1 MRNINALV
9 KRFENL
15 TQYEECATYAQQ
27 GARSFY
33 LLPDG
38 RFLNCQGTYTER
50 WDDHNLIF
58 GATRIQD
65 RYRNPKAWEQ
75 LHKNYRV
82 VRLVPE
88 CGTALIKGRQRLTEE
103 QREAIESI
111 GFEIERY

>member
-15 TQYEECATYAQQ
+15 TECEEAATYEYQ

-58 GATRIQD
+58 GATKIKD
-65 RYRNPKAWEQ
+65 RYRNSKAWEQ
-75 LHKNYRV
+75 LHRNYRV

-88 CGTALIKGRQRLTEE
+88 CGTALVKGKQRLTEE
-103 QREAIESI
+103 QKEAIEII

>member
-15 TQYEECATYAQQ
+15 TENEGFASYDYQ

-58 GATRIQD
+58 GATKIKD

-75 LHKNYRV
+75 LHRNYRV

-88 CGTALIKGRQRLTEE
+88 CETALIKGKQRLTEE

-111 GFEIERY
+111 GFEIEKY

>member
-15 TQYEECATYAQQ
+15 TECKECATYDFQ

-50 WDDHNLIF
+50 WDDHNPIF

-65 RYRNPKAWEQ
+65 KYRNTKAWEKI
-75 LHKNYRV
+75 HRNYRV

-88 CGTALIKGRQRLTEE
+88 CEIVMIKGRQRLTEE

>member
-1 MRNINALV
+1 MRNIDALV

-15 TQYEECATYAQQ
+15 TENEGFASYDYQ

-38 RFLNCQGTYTER
+38 RFLNWQGTYTER

-65 RYRNPKAWEQ
+65 RYRNSKAFEQ

-88 CGTALIKGRQRLTEE
+88 CEIAMVKGKQRLTEE
-103 QREAIESI
+103 QREALESI

>member
-1 MRNINALV
+1 MPNINALV

-15 TQYEECATYAQQ
+15 TENEGFASYEYQ

-38 RFLNCQGTYTER
+38 RFLNCSGTYTER

-58 GATRIQD
+58 GATKIQD

-88 CGTALIKGRQRLTEE
+88 CGTAMIKGRQRLTEE

>member
-1 MRNINALV
+1 MKNINALV

-15 TQYEECATYAQQ
+15 TEYEECATYEYQ

-38 RFLNCQGTYTER
+38 RFLNCAGTYEVR
-50 WDDHNLIF
+50 GDDHNLIF
-58 GATRIQD
+58 GATKIKD
-65 RYRNPKAWEQ
+65 RYRNTKAWEQ
-75 LHKNYRV
+75 LHRNYRV

-88 CGTALIKGRQRLTEE
+88 WQTALIKGRQRLTEE

>member
-1 MRNINALV
+1 MRNIDALV

-15 TQYEECATYAQQ
+15 TEGEGTASYEYQ
-27 GARSFY
+27 GARSIY

-58 GATRIQD
+58 GATKIKD
-65 RYRNPKAWEQ
+65 RYRNSKAWEQ
-75 LHKNYRV
+75 LHRNYRV

-88 CGTALIKGRQRLTEE
+88 CGTALVKGRQRLTEE

>member
-1 MRNINALV
+1 MRNIDALV

-15 TQYEECATYAQQ
+15 TECEECASYEYQE
-27 GARSFY
+27 ARSFY

-75 LHKNYRV
+75 LHRNYRV

-88 CGTALIKGRQRLTEE
+88 CEIAMIKGRQRLTEE
-103 QREAIESI
+103 QREALESI
-111 GFEIERY
+111 GFKIERY

>member
-15 TQYEECATYAQQ
+15 TENEGFASYDYQ

-88 CGTALIKGRQRLTEE
+88 CKIAMIKGRQRLTEE
-103 QREAIESI
+103 QKKALENI

>member
-15 TQYEECATYAQQ
+15 TECEGTASYEYQ

-88 CGTALIKGRQRLTEE
+88 CEIAMVKGRQRLTKE
-103 QREAIESI
+103 QREALESI
-111 GFEIERY
+111 RFEIERY

>member
-15 TQYEECATYAQQ
+15 TECEEAASYEYQ
-27 GARSFY
+27 GAKSFY

-88 CGTALIKGRQRLTEE
+88 GEIAMIKGRQRLTEE
-103 QREAIESI
+103 QRGALESI

>member
-1 MRNINALV
+1 MRNIDALV

-15 TQYEECATYAQQ
+15 TENEGFASYDYQ

-88 CGTALIKGRQRLTEE
+88 CEIAMIKGRQRLTEE
-103 QREAIESI
+103 QTEVLESI

>member
-15 TQYEECATYAQQ
+15 TENEGFASYDYQ

-50 WDDHNLIF
+50 WDDDNLIF

-75 LHKNYRV
+75 LHRNYRV

-88 CGTALIKGRQRLTEE
+88 CEIAMIKGRQRLTEE
-103 QREAIESI
+103 QREALESI

>member
-1 MRNINALV
+1 MRNINALI

-15 TQYEECATYAQQ
+15 TENEGFASYDYQ

-65 RYRNPKAWEQ
+65 RYRNSKAWEQ
-75 LHKNYRV
+75 LHRNYRI

-103 QREAIESI
+103 QKEAIESI

>member
-1 MRNINALV
+1 MRNINALI

-15 TQYEECATYAQQ
+15 TECEECATYEYQ

-58 GATRIQD
+58 GATKIKD
-65 RYRNPKAWEQ
+65 RYRNSKAWEQ
-75 LHKNYRV
+75 LHRNYRV

-88 CGTALIKGRQRLTEE
+88 CGTALLKGRQRLTEE
-103 QREAIESI
+103 QKEAIESI

>member
-15 TQYEECATYAQQ
+15 TEYEECATYEYQ

-38 RFLNCQGTYTER
+38 RFLNCAGSYAVR
-50 WDDHNLIF
+50 GDDHNLIF
-58 GATRIQD
+58 GATKIKD

-75 LHKNYRV
+75 LHRNYRV

-88 CGTALIKGRQRLTEE
+88 WQTALIKGRQRLTEE
-103 QREAIESI
+103 QKEAIANI

>member
-15 TQYEECATYAQQ
+15 IECEECATYEYQ

-38 RFLNCQGTYTER
+38 RFLNCAGSYKVR
-50 WDDHNLIF
+50 GDDHNLIF
-58 GATRIQD
+58 GATKIKD
-65 RYRNPKAWEQ
+65 RYRNTKAWEQ
-75 LHKNYRV
+75 LHRNYRV

-88 CGTALIKGRQRLTEE
+88 CEIAMIKGRQRLTEE
-103 QREAIESI
+103 QKEAIESI

>member
-1 MRNINALV
+1 MRNIDALV

-15 TQYEECATYAQQ
+15 TECEECATYEYQ

-38 RFLNCQGTYTER
+38 RFLNCAGTYEVR
-50 WDDHNLIF
+50 GDDHNLIF
-58 GATRIQD
+58 GATKIKD
-65 RYRNPKAWEQ
+65 RYRNTKAWEQ
-75 LHKNYRV
+75 LHRNYRV

-88 CGTALIKGRQRLTEE
+88 WQTALVKGRQRLTEE

>member
-15 TQYEECATYAQQ
+15 TECEECASYEYQ

-50 WDDHNLIF
+50 CDDHNLIF

-65 RYRNPKAWEQ
+65 RYKNTKAWEQ
-75 LHKNYRV
+75 LHRNYRV

-88 CGTALIKGRQRLTEE
+88 CEIAMIKGRQRLTEE
-103 QREAIESI
+103 QREALKNI

>member
-1 MRNINALV
+1 MRNIDALV

-15 TQYEECATYAQQ
+15 TENEGFASYDYQ

-50 WDDHNLIF
+50 WDAHNLIF
-58 GATRIQD
+58 GATKIQD

-75 LHKNYRV
+75 LHRNYRV

-88 CGTALIKGRQRLTEE
+88 CEIAMIKGRQRLTEE

>member
-15 TQYEECATYAQQ
+15 TENEGFASYDYQ

-58 GATRIQD
+58 GATKIKD
-65 RYRNPKAWEQ
+65 RYRNSKAWEQ
-75 LHKNYRV
+75 LHRNYRV

-103 QREAIESI
+103 QREAIKNI

>member
-1 MRNINALV
+1 MRNIDALV

-15 TQYEECATYAQQ
+15 TECEEAATYEYQ
-27 GARSFY
+27 
-33 LLPDG
+33 
-38 RFLNCQGTYTER
+38 
-50 WDDHNLIF
+50 

-75 LHKNYRV
+75 LHRNYKV

-88 CGTALIKGRQRLTEE
+88 CEIAMIKGRQRLTEE
-103 QREAIESI
+103 QREALESI

>member
-1 MRNINALV
+1 MRNIDALV
-9 KRFENL
+9 KRFANL
-15 TQYEECATYAQQ
+15 TEYEECATYDYQ

-38 RFLNCQGTYTER
+38 RFLNCAGSYAER

-58 GATRIQD
+58 GATKIQD

-75 LHKNYRV
+75 LHRNYRV

-88 CGTALIKGRQRLTEE
+88 CEIAMIKGRQRLTEE

>member
-1 MRNINALV
+1 MRNIDALV
-9 KRFENL
+9 KRFANL
-15 TQYEECATYAQQ
+15 TGYEECATYDYQ

-38 RFLNCQGTYTER
+38 RFLNCAGSYAVR
-50 WDDHNLIF
+50 GDDHNLIF
-58 GATRIQD
+58 GATRIKD
-65 RYRNPKAWEQ
+65 RYRNSKAWEQ
-75 LHKNYRV
+75 LHRNYRI

-88 CGTALIKGRQRLTEE
+88 WQTALIKGRQRLTEE

>member
-9 KRFENL
+9 KRFANL
-15 TQYEECATYAQQ
+15 TEYEECATYEYR
-27 GARSFY
+27 GAKSFY

-75 LHKNYRV
+75 LHRNYRV

-88 CGTALIKGRQRLTEE
+88 CETALVKGRQRLTEE
-103 QREAIESI
+103 QKEAIANI

>member
-15 TQYEECATYAQQ
+15 TENEGAASYDYQ

-38 RFLNCQGTYTER
+38 RFLNCEGTYTER

-88 CGTALIKGRQRLTEE
+88 CEIAMIKERQRLTKE